1 MDREAWQTTV
11 HGITESDM
19 IERLTLLTNIDIF
32 KDAFFTGLN
41 FCPIKEK
48 SQTYGNVMKTAI
60 IFIVILL

>member
-19 IERLTLLTNIDIF
+19 IELLTNIDMF
-32 KDAFFTGLN
+32 KDAFFIGLN

-48 SQTYGNVMKTAI
+48 SQTYGNVMKKAI